1 MRLKRGINQDVMAN
15 LVNMTQATYSRKER
29 GLTAITAT
37 EWDKMAEV
45 LGVDKYEIYENS
57 LRNSQMSGN
66 MIKLNTFIPQ
76 DLLEQIDILKKENL
90 ELKEELRKLK
100 SKEIKS
106 LLIKISRLFCIQL
119 ELVFNDIKSLNSS
132 AFFQTESFF
141 NHSCRRVVLVNS
153 RETI

>member
-1 MRLKRGINQDVMAN
+1 MAN

-29 GLTAITAT
+29 GLTAITAP

-57 LRNSQMSGN
+57 SRNSQMSGN

-90 ELKEELRKLK
+90 KLKEELRKLK
-100 SKEIKS
+100 SKK
-106 LLIKISRLFCIQL
+106 K
-119 ELVFNDIKSLNSS
+119 
-132 AFFQTESFF
+132 
-141 NHSCRRVVLVNS
+141 
-153 RETI
+153 

>member
-29 GLTAITAT
+29 GLTAITAP

-57 LRNSQMSGN
+57 SRNSQMSGN

-90 ELKEELRKLK
+90 KLKEELRELK
-100 SKEIKS
+100 SKK
-106 LLIKISRLFCIQL
+106 K
-119 ELVFNDIKSLNSS
+119 
-132 AFFQTESFF
+132 
-141 NHSCRRVVLVNS
+141 
-153 RETI
+153 